1 MGRDLG
7 YDNYEIFLKWTGM
20 GQNEVNQLKAKGV
33 I

>member
-7 YDNYEIFLKWTGM
+7 YDNYEIFLKWAGM
-20 GQNEVNQLKAKGV
+20 SQIKVNELKAKGV